1 MYVSLE
7 LAHSM
12 VDWATMAI
20 AGGDR
25 EVGGRRRRPGRAPG
39 RPGRRATSARRRSS
53 CTAASAMTAEY
64 AVGVGTAHLTVLDQR
79 LGNGRHHLHAARR
92 PRHRARAGRTRSDG
106 PLADRGAAGLPRP
119 RPRLPRA
126 RGRPAPDAVG
136 PRRVGRPRDRA
147 EDGRA
152 GLLRADHPRGVRRRR
167 GRLRHLLA
175 RHGGAR
181 PGRLRAARHR
191 VGQQRAGRQVDP
203 RSTAPR
209 SRSRSGCPSSPPPP
223 RSAASG

>member
-7 LAHSM
+7 LAHST
-12 VDWATMAI
+12 VDWATMTI

-25 EVGGRRRRPGRAPG
+25 EVVADAADRVGLQVSAGGAPHRAGGHP
-39 RPGRRATSARRRSS
+39 
-53 CTAASAMTAEY
+53 
-64 AVGVGTAHLTVLDQR
+64 
-79 LGNGRHHLHAARR
+79 AARR
-92 PRHRARAGRTRSDG
+92 HRDDRGVRRRGRHRPPHRARAVARQRRSTTSRGSPPASPSTRWWTRSDG

-126 RGRPAPDAVG
+126 RGRPPPDAVG

-152 GLLRADHPRGVRRRR
+152 GVLRADHPRGVRRRR

-191 VGQQRAGRQVDP
+191 VGEQRTGRQVDP
-203 RSTAPR
+203 RPRDRGAEAGVAAP
-209 SRSRSGCPSSPPPP
+209 SRLRHA
-223 RSAASG
+223 RWAASG